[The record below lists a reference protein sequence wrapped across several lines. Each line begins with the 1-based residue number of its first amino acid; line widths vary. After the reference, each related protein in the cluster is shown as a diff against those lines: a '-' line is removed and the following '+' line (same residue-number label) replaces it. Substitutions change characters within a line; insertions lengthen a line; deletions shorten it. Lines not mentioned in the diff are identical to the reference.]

1 MGGDKTGKPLVAREY
16 LRVSQDRDGT
26 GKSLDQQE
34 SENRAAFAERGW
46 AAHPTPYRDPGRSAS
61 RYARSTREG
70 FTKLVAD
77 LEAGAFDADVL
88 AIWESSRGSRRLG
101 EWAHLIDLCE
111 DRGVKIFVTTHQR
124 LYDPALPR
132 DRRSMGEDAVD
143 AEYESAKTS
152 ERLQRSAAA
161 AAKAGKVHG
170 KNLYGY
176 QRHYVQGPQG
186 PVLHEITEHPDQ
198 AVVVREAAR
207 RVLAGESLYSIAKDF
222 NARGLP
228 PRRPSHDPAGRRKGF
243 GWTGGAVK
251 QMLSMPAYAAKR
263 VHRGEVVAD
272 AVWPALIEPD
282 EWEALQA
289 ILFQPGRRRNANAW
303 TVRYLCTGVVVCGV
317 CGSRLRVGKQN
328 RGAGPRVPKSESVTK
343 IEYKQAERAREEW
356 KQRRREECAC
366 AEGPDDD
373 GVQGADRCPFH
384 YRTYVCSGLPDPQ
397 TGERGFHVT
406 MKTEHL
412 DHLICEMAIA
422 RLERPDFLAQI
433 NDNTDSASG
442 ERRELLAQINA
453 DRAYLEDVKAQAA
466 EKRDLNIYFDQQA
479 RIQPQIDAAQV
490 RLEQLTA
497 VDPLVLSLAQEGSV
511 RTAWEAMD
519 IVSQRRVIAA
529 IAVPQLLPAERK
541 GLRGLSPERIVPGWR

>member
-1 MGGDKTGKPLVAREY
+1 MGIVDAIKPLVAREY
-16 LRVSQDRDGT
+16 LRVSQDADGR
-26 GKSLDQQE
+26 GKSLDQQQE
-34 SENRAAFAERGW
+34 ENHPAITAQGW
-46 AAHPTPYRDPGRSAS
+46 SIHPTPYRDQGISAS
-61 RYARSTREG
+61 RYTRKSRDG
-70 FTKLVAD
+70 FELLITDLRGGSFEADILV
-77 LEAGAFDADVL
+77 L
-88 AIWESSRGSRRLG
+88 WESSRGSRRLG
-101 EWAHLIDLCE
+101 EWATLMDLCE
-111 DRGVKIFVTTHQR
+111 DQGVQIWVTADR
-124 LYDPALPR
+124 KLYDTANAR
-132 DRRSMGEDAVD
+132 DRKSLAEDAVD
-143 AEYESAKTS
+143 AEYESAKIS
-152 ERLQRSAAA
+152 KRIKRDVASAAR
-161 AAKAGKVHG
+161 AGRVHG

-176 QRHYVQGPQG
+176 QRHYVQGPRG
-186 PVLHEITEHPDQ
+186 PVLDAITEHPDQ
-198 AVVVREAAR
+198 APIVREAAR
-207 RVLAGESLYSIAKDF
+207 RVLAGESLYAIAKDF

-251 QMLSMPAYAAKR
+251 QMLSIPAYAAKR

-328 RGAGPRVPKSESVTK
+328 RGAGPRVPKPESVTK
-343 IEYKQAERAREEW
+343 IEYKQAEREREQW

-373 GVQGADRCPFH
+373 GVQGADRCVYH
-384 YRTYVCSGLPDPQ
+384 YRTYVCSGLPGPD
-397 TGERGFHVT
+397 GERGFHVT

-412 DHLICEMAIA
+412 DRVISEMIIA

-479 RIQPQIDAAQV
+479 RIQPQIDAAQA
-490 RLEQLTA
+490 RLEQLAA
-497 VDPLVLSLAQEGSV
+497 VDPLVLTLAQEGSV

-541 GLRGLSPERIVPGWR
+541 GLRGLSPERITPGWK